1 MEKNHKALLLKVTI
15 ITKQLLKRGFSVKEA
30 KELIMLTIVP
40 HKKLIDKGNVYQSLC
55 DLDRLIF

>member
-1 MEKNHKALLLKVTI
+1 KVTI

-40 HKKLIDKGNVYQSLC
+40 YKKLIDKGNVYQALC